1 MPEGIM
7 SQFSHWGWDWHIP
20 SVTAPLFRSASRAQP
35 VLTQPASILVFPGQ
49 TVKLSCA
56 LNPGYNIREFGV
68 SWYQQRPGSPP
79 RYLLYYNSEV
89 DKDKPSGIPDRF
101 SASKDPA
108 SNACVLTIAAV
119 QAEDHADYYCS
130 IRYPIYYL

>member
-7 SQFSHWGWDWHIP
+7 SQFSHWGWDRHIP
-20 SVTAPLFRSASRAQP
+20 SITAPLFHSASRAQP
-35 VLTQPASILVFPGQ
+35 VLTQPASILVLPGQ

-68 SWYQQRPGSPP
+68 AWYQQRPGSSP
-79 RYLLYYNSEV
+79 RYLLYYNSEW
-89 DKDKPSGIPDRF
+89 DKDKPPGIPDRF
-101 SASKDPA
+101 SASKDLA
-108 SNACVLTIAAV
+108 SNACILTIAGV

-130 IRYPIYYL
+130 VAYPIYYL

>member
-1 MPEGIM
+1 MVLRLLALLLLPGVLV
-7 SQFSHWGWDWHIP
+7 P
-20 SVTAPLFRSASRAQP
+20 VSRAQP
-35 VLTQPASILVFPGQ
+35 VLTQPASILVLPGQ

-68 SWYQQRPGSPP
+68 AWYQQRPGSPP

-89 DKDKPSGIPDRF
+89 DKDKPSEIPDRF
-101 SASKDPA
+101 SASKDLA
-108 SNACVLTIAAV
+108 SNACVLTIAGV

-130 IRYPIYYL
+130 VSYPIYYL

>member
-1 MPEGIM
+1 MLP
-7 SQFSHWGWDWHIP
+7 QLPP
-20 SVTAPLFRSASRAQP
+20 SVSI
-35 VLTQPASILVFPGQ
+35 PASILVLPGQ

-68 SWYQQRPGSPP
+68 AWYQQRPGSPP

-130 IRYPIYYL
+130 ITYPIYYL

>member
-1 MPEGIM
+1 M
-7 SQFSHWGWDWHIP
+7 STCLGS
-20 SVTAPLFRSASRAQP
+20 
-35 VLTQPASILVFPGQ
+35 SILPSSLQCEPQSFLLLKTNRVTWVLPGQ

-68 SWYQQRPGSPP
+68 AWYQQRPGSPP

-89 DKDKPSGIPDRF
+89 DKDKPSEIPDRF
-101 SASKDPA
+101 SASKDLA
-108 SNACVLTIAAV
+108 SNACVLTIAGV

-130 IRYPIYYL
+130 VSYPIYYL

>member
-1 MPEGIM
+1 MMLRLLALLLPGVLV
-7 SQFSHWGWDWHIP
+7 P
-20 SVTAPLFRSASRAQP
+20 ASRAQP
-35 VLTQPASILVFPGQ
+35 VLTQPASILALPGQ

-56 LNPGYNIREFGV
+56 LNRGYNIREFGV

-89 DKDKPSGIPDRF
+89 DKHKPCGIPDRF

-130 IRYPIYYL
+130 VAYPIYYL

>member
-7 SQFSHWGWDWHIP
+7 SQFSHWGWDRHIP

-68 SWYQQRPGSPP
+68 AWYQQRPGSPP

-119 QAEDHADYYCS
+119 QAEDHADYYCAVA
-130 IRYPIYYL
+130 YPIYYL